1 VCSSDLHALET
12 AADSTSLSPADSIG
26 QTFENQSIHRWPD
39 KSVLFQRTF
48 IVALRTRV
56 RVSCLPDS
64 R

>member
-1 VCSSDLHALET
+1 M
-12 AADSTSLSPADSIG
+12 LSKPPPTQLVFRQQIPSG
-26 QTFENQSIHRWPD
+26 NPFENQSIHLWPD

-56 RVSCLPDS
+56 RVYCLPDS